1 MSLLAYAK
9 EELQICSVLVL
20 IFEETA
26 SDLIGLAFEFE
37 Q

>member
-1 MSLLAYAK
+1 MSLLARAN

-20 IFEETA
+20 IIEETA